1 MRPNKLLFIIGTRP
15 ELIKIFPVVNELK
28 KRGNTNFKIL
38 ATGQHKSL
46 LDQYWKLFDI
56 RPDYELDVM
65 VKGQDLAELTAKT
78 ILQINNLLTDIEVD
92 SKPDYIIGQGDTTT
106 VMVASMVAFY
116 NNIQY
121 VHIEAGLRSFDLGH
135 PFPEEYNRKLA
146 SIATE
151 IHFAPT
157 ILAKNNLLK
166 EGVSENKIEVVG
178 NTVIDALHFF
188 IKNGQLR
195 KHKFTEKTLHQIK
208 GDCVLITCHR
218 RENHNL
224 LDNLIYAV
232 KELAG
237 KYPETTFVWSLHPN
251 PKVYNYVL
259 NSTVSQIENV
269 LLVKPLEYLDLLKV
283 ISKSRIILTD
293 SGGIQEEAP
302 TFRVPL
308 LILRDKTERPEAV
321 DVGVSRLVGMDSD
334 RIIEEFIN
342 FNPIFNDDFQNP
354 YGDGKA
360 SIRILDKIFYNEI
373 KNK

>member
-65 VKGQDLAELTAKT
+65 VKGQSLAELTAKT
-78 ILQINNLLTDIEVD
+78 ILQINNLLTDIE
-92 SKPDYIIGQGDTTT
+92 SNFKPDYIVGQGDTTT

-116 NNIQY
+116 NNIRY
-121 VHIEAGLRSFDLGH
+121 VHIEAGLRSFDLRH

-166 EGVSENKIEVVG
+166 EGVNENKIEVVG

-188 IKNGQLR
+188 IKNGQLK
-195 KHKFTEKTLHQIK
+195 KHKFIEKALHQIED
-208 GDCVLITCHR
+208 DCVLITCHR

-232 KELAG
+232 KELAV

-259 NSTVSQIENV
+259 NSTVSQIKNV

-308 LILRDKTERPEAV
+308 LILRDKTERPEAIN
-321 DVGVSRLVGMDSD
+321 VGVSRLVGMASD

-342 FNPIFNDDFQNP
+342 FNPIFKDDFQNP

-360 SIRILDKIFYNEI
+360 SVRILDKIFYNET
-373 KNK
+373 